1 MISSNLLDQPS
12 NESYKFDAQG
22 QTVTANHSDEYEQRH
37 RAEHSHL
44 SETLK
49 SLPLNPISL
58 KTERC
63 SRSIA
68 GTLNDNVST
77 GADNI
82 SPLSHILPKRM
93 TLSMFD
99 LDENELV
106 PMEKEDQ
113 TNLKDEIE
121 EEIIVVTDSDTTP
134 KIQQKVHLA
143 NNIVRWLRGPLKT
156 IVTGTLHAVDLCAQK
171 THIRESV
178 LRAVQHRLA
187 KQKELAIH
195 QQTTDN
201 SSKSA
206 FIEITSDWTL
216 EGENSDKGFSS
227 ATKWIHDPQGRR
239 LLLKAQ
245 ELPFGA
251 FNEWIAYALG
261 KHMGLPVNEVQIS
274 VYENELVTLHT
285 DATQDDEK
293 TITLLDLSQEKR
305 DKLMTYPIIGSMDLF
320 DHIIQNVD
328 RNLRNILVTIPK
340 TSDADDDNVPMKIRL
355 IDHSSCFGMGKLN
368 FVSIVATKFHSEHHL
383 SIVKF
388 DPIRKAKQF
397 EEYLTKIPA
406 SDRILISETLNR
418 FAATTDEQF
427 DVWLTEMQDLLSSSQ
442 HNRIHSILRRQR
454 DIIRRYTIE
463 WGMPDNLYNGKPVEA
478 N

>member
-1 MISSNLLDQPS
+1 MISSNLLDQS
-12 NESYKFDAQG
+12 TNETYICDVQSH
-22 QTVTANHSDEYEQRH
+22 TITANQRV
-37 RAEHSHL
+37 EPSQL

-49 SLPLNPISL
+49 SLPLNPTPL
-58 KTERC
+58 KTECC

-68 GTLNDNVST
+68 GTLNDNVSNGT
-77 GADNI
+77 DNI
-82 SPLSHILPKRM
+82 SPLSHLLPKQM

-99 LDENELV
+99 LDESDLV
-106 PMEKEDQ
+106 PMEIEDQ
-113 TNLKDEIE
+113 ANMKEEIE
-121 EEIIVVTDSDTTP
+121 EEMIVVTESDTTP

-156 IVTGTLHAVDLCAQK
+156 MVTGTLHAVDLCAQK

-178 LRAVQHRLA
+178 LRAVERRIAEQNELTVR
-187 KQKELAIH
+187 QK
-195 QQTTDN
+195 TTGHPR
-201 SSKSA
+201 KSA
-206 FIEITSDWTL
+206 FVEITSDWTL

-251 FNEWIAYALG
+251 FNEWIAYAIG
-261 KHMGLPVNEVQIS
+261 SHIGLPVNEVQIS

-293 TITLLDLSQEKR
+293 TITLLDLSQER
-305 DKLMTYPIIGSMDLF
+305 REKLLTYPIIGSMDLF

-340 TSDADDDNVPMKIRL
+340 TSDANDDNVAMKIRL

-368 FVSIVATKFHSEHHL
+368 FISIVATKFHSEHHL

-397 EEYLTKIPA
+397 EEYLTNLPA

-418 FAATTDEQF
+418 FAAITDEQF
-427 DVWLTEMQDLLSSSQ
+427 DAWLTEMQDLLSSNQ
-442 HNRIHSILRRQR
+442 YNRIYSVLCQQR
-454 DIIRRYTIE
+454 DITRRYSID
-463 WGMPDNLYNGKPVEA
+463 WGASNSLFNIKSNKA